1 MLWSFG
7 TVATLM
13 TLVVAA
19 FVGISM
25 YIFLV
30 SSVLPDWLLKP
41 LYDYSK
47 DGDRGIRRYTFEGG
61 RAIVYEPSAPY
72 RKYLKQYIL
81 SVNGNERYIK
91 CKFASQVTSV
101 RYEVIAFDSNDRFLD
116 SVRIEEHIFEDK
128 DNISTAAMLP
138 MQTAYVKVMLRSVNG
153 VILDNEKYFY
163 VPTTRKWGFTIAVT
177 LGLVAVM
184 VLVRAVLVMLGDL
197 LFNYSAIATG
207 YGDLFAVLCA
217 IATGYILSV
226 VLERFHRPGELKR
239 KKKKR
244 KV

>member
-7 TVATLM
+7 TVATLT

-25 YIFLV
+25 YVFFI
-30 SSVLPDWLLKP
+30 SSVLPDLLLKP
-41 LYDYSK
+41 RYDYSK
-47 DGDRGIRRYTFEGG
+47 DGDRGIHRYTFEGG

-81 SVNGNERYIK
+81 SVNGKENYIK

-101 RYEVIAFDSNDRFLD
+101 RYEVIAFDSNDRLID
-116 SVRIEEHIFEDK
+116 AVRIEEHIFEDK
-128 DNISTAAMLP
+128 ENISNAAMLP

-163 VPTTRKWGFTIAVT
+163 VPALRKWGFTVAVT

-184 VLVRAVLVMLGDL
+184 VLVRAVIVMLGDL

-217 IATGYILSV
+217 LLTGYILSV
-226 VLERFHRPGELKR
+226 VLERFHRPSELKR
-239 KKKKR
+239 KKKKI
-244 KV
+244 KK